1 MEFLPSSCSSSLNTS
16 PTCTV
21 HISEPSQIELRVN
34 HDTMN
39 HKGPYGAVQPT
50 QHFTMLKEDEWIPLE
65 EVADLMCNSVT
76 L

>member
-1 MEFLPSSCSSSLNTS
+1 MEFLPSSCSSLLNAS

-34 HDTMN
+34 RDPMN
-39 HKGPYGAVQPT
+39 RKGPYGAAQLT
-50 QHFTMLKEDEWIPLE
+50 QHFTTLKEDEWMPLE
-65 EVADLMCNSVT
+65 EIADLMCNSVA